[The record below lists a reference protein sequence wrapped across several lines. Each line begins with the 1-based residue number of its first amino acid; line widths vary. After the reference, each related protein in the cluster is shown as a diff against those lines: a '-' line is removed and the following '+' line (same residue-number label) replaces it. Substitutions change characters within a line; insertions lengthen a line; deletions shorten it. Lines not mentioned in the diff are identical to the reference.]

1 MNAGNANN
9 AEKRY
14 LRNTLI
20 PNLKNSKGA
29 QAHKEMIGIQQNYVS
44 LNWAFVRLAS
54 DSLEKSAPVL
64 RATLAGGSW
73 SSSSAVRSRF
83 RRRSSPVE
91 HCLCAGT
98 EVSADCS
105 VLTDIFWDWSAPE
118 DGPAAQGDPNSCGG
132 KAVIKPCK
140 IALDRSIRTG
150 HWTIEF
156 KYTHCC
162 RWKS

>member
-14 LRNTLI
+14 LRNRLI

-44 LNWAFVRLAS
+44 LNWTLVRLAS

-91 HCLCAGT
+91 HCLCSGT

-105 VLTDIFWDWSAPE
+105 VLTDIFWDWSTPE

-150 HWTIEF
+150 HWTI
-156 KYTHCC
+156 
-162 RWKS
+162 